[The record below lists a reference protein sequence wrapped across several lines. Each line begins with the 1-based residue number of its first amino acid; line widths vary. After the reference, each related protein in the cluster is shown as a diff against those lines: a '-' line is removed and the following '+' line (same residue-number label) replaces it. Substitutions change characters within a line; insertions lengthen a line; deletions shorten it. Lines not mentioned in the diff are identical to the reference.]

1 MAYQRYRCLL
11 AVSLLALLTFAAR
24 SPILDA
30 QSLWRDEVDALCY
43 AHEIPHLISKSIAP
57 DRADDFSP
65 PQACP
70 ALPVQAAP
78 DDAPLRQ
85 RLTRTLDGVIRQNG
99 PLYLLLLRRWVQL
112 VGPSEYGM
120 RFFSLIF
127 GVLCTPLTY
136 ALGRRLF
143 NRQTGAA
150 AALLMVASP
159 YLSWYSQE
167 TKMYTLVSALVLAA
181 IYGLH
186 RALHEGG
193 WRWWM
198 MQIVASSLAFYT
210 HILAALLIPIQ
221 IILYLLWRPWAR
233 RQWRGALISFLLVA
247 LPYIPLV
254 VWQAPAIFR
263 AQETGFHRYTL
274 GQMVEILLNG
284 WSLGIACEGRPWGAV
299 LMGALAVGGMVGP
312 FIAPADSPRM
322 GQAAPL
328 RNRLALFCWI
338 ALPLA
343 ALWLVSRW
351 QPLFT
356 DRYLIWTAPAFYI
369 AMALG
374 LVFIRRWSNVVMLIL
389 LSAILI
395 FAGFNQWCQATTP
408 IKSDFRAAAAH
419 VADHEASTADLM
431 IFQIPHGRYTFDYYF
446 PQDDYLW
453 REGLFTN
460 HQHPDGTYLMSAG
473 ETAQHMTAMTA
484 HHDAVWLIV
493 TEMEMW
499 DQRAL
504 VKNWLDE
511 HWELTGSAH
520 FTRVDVYR
528 YTRPD

>member
-1 MAYQRYRCLL
+1 MADRRYRCF
-11 AVSLLALLTFAAR
+11 AAISLLALLTFAAR
-24 SPILDA
+24 AASLDA

-43 AHEIPHLISKSIAP
+43 AYEIPYRIYQSIAP
-57 DRADDFSP
+57 DQAGDFSP

-70 ALPVQAAP
+70 ALPMRAAP

-85 RLTRTLDGVIRQNG
+85 RLIRTLDGVIRQNG
-99 PLYLLLLRRWVQL
+99 PLHFLLLRRWMQL
-112 VGPSEYGM
+112 AGPSEYGL

-136 ALGRRLF
+136 VLGRRLF
-143 NRQTGAA
+143 NRRTGTA
-150 AALLMVASP
+150 AALLMAVSP
-159 YLSWYSQE
+159 YLAWYSQDA
-167 TKMYTLVSALVLAA
+167 KMYTLVSALVLAA

-193 WRWWM
+193 WRWWV

-221 IILYLLWRPWAR
+221 LILYLLWRPRAR
-233 RQWRGALISFLLVA
+233 RQWRGALISFFLVA

-254 VWQAPAIFR
+254 VWQAPAIFSAR
-263 AQETGFHRYTL
+263 ETGFHRYTL

-284 WSLGIACEGRPWGAV
+284 WSLGIACEGQPWGAV
-299 LMGALAVGGMVGP
+299 LMGILALGGMVGP
-312 FIAPADSPRM
+312 FLLPTDPTADRSTL
-322 GQAAPL
+322 L
-328 RNRLALFCWI
+328 RNRLALLCWGGI
-338 ALPLA
+338 PLA

-356 DRYLIWTAPAFYI
+356 DRYLIWTAPAFYM

-374 LVFIRRWSNVVMLIL
+374 LVFIRRWSDGAVMLL
-389 LSAILI
+389 LGVILI
-395 FAGFNQWCQATTP
+395 FTGFNQWRQATTP
-408 IKSDFRAAAAH
+408 IKSNFRSAAAH
-419 VADHEASTADLM
+419 VAASGNVKDELM

-446 PQDDYLW
+446 PVDDYVW

-460 HQHPDGTYLMSAG
+460 HQHPDGDYLMSAG
-473 ETAQHMTAMTA
+473 EAARQMAAMTA
-484 HHDAVWLIV
+484 RHDAVWLIV

-499 DQRAL
+499 DRRAL

-511 HWELTGSAH
+511 HWEQVESAH